1 VETERPGAGQ
11 APKHGIIVFMSAELR
26 DQAMFQETAVFFRV
40 DDHGMWV
47 QLYMPP
53 L

>member
-1 VETERPGAGQ
+1 
-11 APKHGIIVFMSAELR
+11 MSEELR
-26 DQAMFQETAVFFRV
+26 DEAMFQETAAFFRV
-40 DDHGMWV
+40 DGHDTWV